1 MGPQFPEGRGGKAEL
16 CSGEDGAPGS
26 CVHCLVTLRV
36 CCPPGCLHVPLH
48 PASLPSP
55 QPWSSLEE
63 IQVSQGMWSCQRPK
77 VQRPPPPPHPRPG
90 PAPSTVCL
98 QPGHCMSLRAIQGFL
113 MKAAS
118 RGPSSLASPAATVLT
133 LPQLNQFTSASQRSG
148 QKHQARGRGVK
159 RPGGKPHPQSFI

>member
-1 MGPQFPEGRGGKAEL
+1 MK
-16 CSGEDGAPGS
+16 
-26 CVHCLVTLRV
+26 T
-36 CCPPGCLHVPLH
+36 VPLA
-48 PASLPSP
+48 PVYTASLPCGSAVPQGACMSP
-55 QPWSSLEE
+55 CTPPLCHPPSPGALWRKSKCPKACGAVRDQRSSA
-63 IQVSQGMWSCQRPK
+63 
-77 VQRPPPPPHPRPG
+77 PHPRPG